1 MSVLKE
7 FRDFAIKGNVVDLAI
22 GVIIGAAFSAIVS
35 SLVDDVFMPM
45 IGLILGRL
53 DFSNLFIVLNN
64 PNDVAVASL
73 QAARDAGVATLNI
86 GLFINAVVKF
96 TIVAFV
102 LFLVVKGINTIRNSQ
117 AAAPP
122 ADPPAPTKEEILLTE
137 IRDALRGTTKS
148 MPMAA
153 AKAPSVSAKPKA
165 KAPAAQPATAAK
177 APVKKAAAK
186 KAPAAKKAAAPKA
199 AAKKAAPAKKAP
211 AAKKAAAPKA
221 TAKKAVAKKA
231 AAPKAT
237 AKKAPAKKAAA
248 KKASPAAKAAA
259 TSRTPAKKA
268 PAKKTAAKK

>member
-1 MSVLKE
+1 MLKE

-22 GVIIGAAFSAIVS
+22 GVIIGAAFGAIVS
-35 SLVDDVFMPM
+35 SLVDDVFMPV

-64 PNDVAVASL
+64 PNNVAVASL
-73 QAARDAGVATLNI
+73 QAAKDAGVATLNI

-102 LFLVVKGINTIRNSQ
+102 LFLVVKGINTIRNRQ

-122 ADPPAPTKEEILLTE
+122 AQPPAPTKEEVLLTE
-137 IRDALRGTTKS
+137 IRDALRGKTKS

-153 AKAPSVSAKPKA
+153 AKAPSVSAKPKKVAA
-165 KAPAAQPATAAK
+165 KPATAAK

-186 KAPAAKKAAAPKA
+186 KAPAKKA
-199 AAKKAAPAKKAP
+199 AAKKAARP
-211 AAKKAAAPKA
+211 AA
-221 TAKKAVAKKA
+221 
-231 AAPKAT
+231 

-248 KKASPAAKAAA
+248 KKA
-259 TSRTPAKKA
+259 PAKKA
-268 PAKKTAAKK
+268 AAKKAAKK